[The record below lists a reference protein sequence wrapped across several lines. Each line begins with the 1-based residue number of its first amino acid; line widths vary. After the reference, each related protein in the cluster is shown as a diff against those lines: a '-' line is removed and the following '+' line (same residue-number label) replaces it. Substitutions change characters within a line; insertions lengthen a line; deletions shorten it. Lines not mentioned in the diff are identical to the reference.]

1 MTVVSR
7 YTGGFVEL
15 APCHVEELRTQLRGE
30 LVLPGDAHYDKA
42 RTVWNAAIDK
52 RPAMIARCADA
63 SDVVEAVKFARRQD
77 ILVSVR
83 CGGHNI
89 AGKAVAEN
97 GLMIDLTPMC
107 DVRVD
112 PENKTAV
119 VGGGA
124 ALGDRLRQWNAT
136 HSEQT
141 SRARRLIDLA
151 DTAKSTLDQADD
163 RLKRT
168 IIDLLDIRVRITGT
182 IPCRT
187 CDGRGLVPASRA
199 TQGQGLGRTGQI
211 CPTCHRFRRLPKLE
225 IAGAIPDTPSLDNSL
240 KHNNVLPF
248 TLNPAVNRR

>member
-1 MTVVSR
+1 MHGIAR
-7 YTGGFVEL
+7 
-15 APCHVEELRTQLRGE
+15 PDRN
-30 LVLPGDAHYDKA
+30 A
-42 RTVWNAAIDK
+42 RTYRCSQNTFDRGPDRCECPRVQAESLEATVWQATH
-52 RPAMIARCADA
+52 AMLI
-63 SDVVEAVKFARRQD
+63 
-77 ILVSVR
+77 
-83 CGGHNI
+83 
-89 AGKAVAEN
+89 
-97 GLMIDLTPMC
+97 
-107 DVRVD
+107 D
-112 PENKTAV
+112 PERLLGLAGLANNDESDPTQDLATITRKITRIETAL
-119 VGGGA
+119 GSTIADLLARGTDPA
-124 ALGDRLRQWNAT
+124 ALGRATRQLEDRLTQLNSHRDRLRQWNAT

-141 SRARRLIDLA
+141 SRARRLIHLA